1 MTGRAYVEVP
11 VTDVEPTYSISSTPT
26 GPVAVVRATP
36 AVRLE
41 FRGRPGLA
49 ELAAVARAADMALA
63 AAQAAWDAKQA
74 RDSADRDGLAGG
86 WGAPP
91 LELVPATDGDGNYS
105 PELLAA
111 LRGTGP
117 PPPGVLVD
125 PDCQAGKHQPV
136 CVGGPC
142 QCGCHEPVHAIPA
155 FLDGTVRMAAC
166 RDCGVLL
173 APGTVHV
180 CESAEDRAQHDAAE
194 SLRRAGA
201 NAADLA
207 ALGAPPR
214 EDTP

>member
-1 MTGRAYVEVP
+1 MAPRGRHPAEARMTGRAYVEVP

-41 FRGRPGLA
+41 FRDRPGLA

-74 RDSADRDGLAGG
+74 RDNADRDGLADG
-86 WGAPP
+86 WAAPP

-117 PPPGVLVD
+117 PHPGVLVD
-125 PDCQAGKHQPV
+125 PDCRAGKHQPV
-136 CVGGPC
+136 CVG
-142 QCGCHEPVHAIPA
+142 
-155 FLDGTVRMAAC
+155 
-166 RDCGVLL
+166 
-173 APGTVHV
+173 
-180 CESAEDRAQHDAAE
+180 
-194 SLRRAGA
+194 
-201 NAADLA
+201 
-207 ALGAPPR
+207 
-214 EDTP
+214 